1 MIEML
6 PYYYRKSQVVTDIYD
21 TIQKALD
28 VLNTDISELERDLF
42 IATTVDFTRHEEDVG
57 LEQVSTDAE
66 TKRARVI
73 SRLQGSKLLTL
84 SELERI
90 VTDYDK
96 TGCTITESYEDYIVT
111 IIFSGRKGRPYNFD
125 QIQSIIE
132 ELKPAHL
139 KINYVFLKNTWGD
152 IKTKLGVWGNANKF
166 TWGEIKEYDGRTWL
180 YVDTDSNVYLKEDGA
195 NAYVVY
201 IDDVPYARK
210 L

>member
-1 MIEML
+1 MIELL
-6 PYYYRKSQVVTDIYD
+6 PCYYRKSQVVKDLYD
-21 TIQKALD
+21 VIVSAFERLKL
-28 VLNTDISELERDLF
+28 DISEVDRDMF
-42 IATTVDFTRHEEDVG
+42 IATTKDFTRHEADVG
-57 LEQVSTDAE
+57 LESVSADAE
-66 TKRARVI
+66 TKRVRVI

-111 IIFSGRKGRPYNFD
+111 IIFSGRKGKPYNFD
-125 QIQSIIE
+125 QIQETIE

-139 KINYVFLKNTWGD
+139 KIDYVFLNNTWGD

-180 YVDTDSNVYLKEDGA
+180 YVDADGNVYLKEDGA